1 MLIVT
6 GGNPR
11 ASVLSYSPDYKM
23 QIRASATSQVP
34 CLALPVKQ
42 TSVVARI
49 LTCRSLFQARR

>member
-6 GGNPR
+6 GGNPQ
-11 ASVLSYSPDYKM
+11 ASVLSYIPDYTT

-42 TSVVARI
+42 TNVVARI
-49 LTCRSLFQARR
+49 LTCRSLFQALR